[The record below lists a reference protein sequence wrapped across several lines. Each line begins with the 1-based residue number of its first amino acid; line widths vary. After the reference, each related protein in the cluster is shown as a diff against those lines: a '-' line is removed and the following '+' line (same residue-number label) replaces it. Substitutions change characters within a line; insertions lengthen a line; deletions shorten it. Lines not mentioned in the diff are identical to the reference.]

1 MSANKI
7 IAELKSFATAERKKQ
22 NEVYFKTGLG
32 QYAENDQFIGVRVP
46 HTRQIAKQYFKNIA
60 FEQIS
65 QLINHPIHEVRYCGL
80 IILVKQYQAG
90 QQDKVFGYYLKN
102 IHTVNNWDLVDYS
115 TPQVM
120 GDYIFHH
127 QDKLPLLFD
136 LSQSDNLW
144 KKRIAIVATFAFI
157 KQGEFSPT
165 LSIGKLLLNDHEDLI
180 HKAVGWML
188 REVYK
193 KNNNLCKAFLR
204 ENYAQLPR
212 TTLRYAIE
220 HMDEIERKAYLKGI
234 F

>member
-1 MSANKI
+1 
-7 IAELKSFATAERKKQ
+7 
-22 NEVYFKTGLG
+22 
-32 QYAENDQFIGVRVP
+32 
-46 HTRQIAKQYFKNIA
+46 
-60 FEQIS
+60 
-65 QLINHPIHEVRYCGL
+65 
-80 IILVKQYQAG
+80 
-90 QQDKVFGYYLKN
+90 
-102 IHTVNNWDLVDYS
+102 
-115 TPQVM
+115 
-120 GDYIFHH
+120 
-127 QDKLPLLFD
+127 
-136 LSQSDNLW
+136 
-144 KKRIAIVATFAFI
+144 VATFAFI